1 MSSKYQHPGTQASG
15 FLHQSNGATMGSE
28 GDSSQVDMLIAA
40 TRKRRQNTNLT
51 TSKQS
56 LLKQTTDMYRKDCD
70 EVGFASDK
78 DISISAGVY
87 LEAIRTPQDE
97 IKNMMTEIERLEPRV
112 I

>member
-1 MSSKYQHPGTQASG
+1 
-15 FLHQSNGATMGSE
+15 
-28 GDSSQVDMLIAA
+28 
-40 TRKRRQNTNLT
+40 
-51 TSKQS
+51 
-56 LLKQTTDMYRKDCD
+56 MYREDCD

-87 LEAIRTPQDE
+87 LEAIRTPSDE